1 MGHDLHDL
9 LQRSATSRPPAL
21 DLDGVLRAGLRRRRR
36 RRTVQGLA
44 VLAVVL
50 LVGAGTV
57 LLPGRAVDLA
67 GPGARPLEWPLHLRA
82 ELSVDGPERTEEVG
96 ELAGNGWDD
105 WLFVRRAS
113 DAEVWTVQRWGP
125 GGRMAQ
131 GQLDLAADA
140 GPLTALR
147 QARRITLTEA
157 ADPTAP
163 ATAGPERPMLFLEPR
178 FAREPA
184 GQPGVRVIAA
194 DLPDLRA
201 RVARDLGLAAE
212 DLRSASF
219 ALRTCWE
226 PPSGPRCGS
235 LRMTSVWSPALGLPL
250 WVQQDEPDDFP
261 AAASWVLR
269 VTHLGNGQPPPS
281 NPAAVPAEHRE

>member
-1 MGHDLHDL
+1 MGQDLHDL
-9 LQRSATSRPPAL
+9 LQRSAALPPAL
-21 DLDGVLRAGLRRRRR
+21 DLDGVVRAGLRRRRR
-36 RRTVQGLA
+36 RQAVQGLA
-44 VLAVVL
+44 VLALVL
-50 LVGAGTV
+50 LVGAGAT
-57 LLPGRAVDLA
+57 LLPGRSVDLA

-82 ELSVDGPERTEEVG
+82 ELSMDGPERTEEVG

-113 DAEVWTVQRWGP
+113 DSEIWTVQRWGP
-125 GGRMAQ
+125 GGRMAE
-131 GQLDLAADA
+131 GQLDLPADA
-140 GPLTALR
+140 QPFTALR
-147 QARRITLTEA
+147 QARRVTLTEA
-157 ADPTAP
+157 ADPSAP

-194 DLPDLRA
+194 DLPDLRS
-201 RVARDLGLAAE
+201 RVARDLGLEAE

-235 LRMTSVWSPALGLPL
+235 LRVTSVWSPALGLPL
-250 WVQQDEPDDFP
+250 WVQQVEPADFP
-261 AAASWVLR
+261 GADTWVLR

-281 NPAAVPAEHRE
+281 NPGGVPAEHRE